1 MYNKISII
9 GGSGSG
15 KSTLCNILANELNL
29 PEVHLDA
36 INYDSNWTQ
45 VDKKKR
51 DDIINKRIL
60 EDKWVI
66 DGNYSSTMRERLLNA
81 DLVIFLDYSTFALLC
96 GVLNRVLK
104 NSGKERFE
112 IPGCKE
118 HFDFEFLKLVSCFRR
133 KKRPKILKI
142 LSEINQDKIITF
154 KNRKELNKWLIDF
167 TKNENVLKKYIT
179 Q

>member
-36 INYDSNWTQ
+36 INYDPNWTQ
-45 VDKKKR
+45 VDKQKR
-51 DDIINKRIL
+51 DNIINEKVL

-66 DGNYSSTMRERLLNA
+66 DGNYSSTMKERLTNA
-81 DLVIFLDYSTFALLC
+81 DLVIFLDYSTFALLS

-118 HFDFEFLKLVSCFRR
+118 HFNLEFLKLVSTFRR

-142 LSEINQDKIITF
+142 LSEINQEKLLIF
-154 KNRKELNKWLIDF
+154 KNRKKLNKWLIDF
-167 TKNENVLKKYIT
+167 TKNKNVLKTYIK